1 MILNDPVIF
10 SAQLWEFLL
19 VGALVLAVVV
29 MAVIYIRRLER
40 GRNEDRAAAI
50 RVGLLLQQNRALLEK
65 VNGHISRCHQYISD
79 LEKDQHNLTLQV
91 CELKSRVN
99 YYENGTLMIPIK
111 YD

>member
-19 VGALVLAVVV
+19 MGILILAVIV
-29 MAVIYIRRLER
+29 MVIIYIRKLEK

-50 RVGLLLQQNRALLEK
+50 RVGLLLQQNRELLGRVREQ
-65 VNGHISRCHQYISD
+65 IIRDDRYIKD
-79 LEKDQHNLTLQV
+79 LEKDRHNLTLQV

-99 YYENGTLMIPIK
+99 YYENNALVIPIK
-111 YD
+111 

>member
-19 VGALVLAVVV
+19 VGVLVLAVVV

-50 RVGLLLQQNRALLEK
+50 RVGLLLQQNRALLKRVVEHSANADKYVK
-65 VNGHISRCHQYISD
+65 V
-79 LEKDQHNLTLQV
+79 LEEQNYNLTLEVQ
-91 CELKSRVN
+91 ELKSRMN
-99 YYENGTLMIPIK
+99 YYENGTMVHSIK
-111 YD
+111 

>member
-19 VGALVLAVVV
+19 VGVLVLAVVV

-50 RVGLLLQQNRALLEK
+50 RVGLLLQQNRELLGK
-65 VNGHISRCHQYISD
+65 VREQIIRDDGYIKD
-79 LEKDQHNLTLQV
+79 LEKDRHNLTLQV

-99 YYENGTLMIPIK
+99 YYENGSLVVQIK
-111 YD
+111 

>member
-19 VGALVLAVVV
+19 VGVLVLAVVI
-29 MAVIYIRRLER
+29 MTVIYIRRLEK
-40 GRNEDRAAAI
+40 GRNEDRAAVI
-50 RVGLLLQQNRALLEK
+50 RVGLLLQQNRELLGK
-65 VNGHISRCHQYISD
+65 VREQIIRDDRYIKD
-79 LEKDQHNLTLQV
+79 LEKDRHNLTLQV

-99 YYENGTLMIPIK
+99 YYENGTLVIPIK

>member
-19 VGALVLAVVV
+19 VGVLVLAVVV
-29 MAVIYIRRLER
+29 VAVIYIRRLER

-50 RVGLLLQQNRALLEK
+50 RVGLLLQQNRELLGK
-65 VNGHISRCHQYISD
+65 VREQIIRDDRYIKD
-79 LEKDQHNLTLQV
+79 LEKDRHNLTLQV

-99 YYENGTLMIPIK
+99 YYENGSLVVQIK
-111 YD
+111 

>member
-1 MILNDPVIF
+1 MMLNDPVIF

-19 VGALVLAVVV
+19 VGVLVLAVVV
-29 MAVIYIRRLER
+29 MAVIYIRRLEK

-50 RVGLLLQQNRALLEK
+50 RVGLLLQQNRELLGRVREQ
-65 VNGHISRCHQYISD
+65 IIRDDRYIKD
-79 LEKDQHNLTLQV
+79 LEKDRHNLTLQV
-91 CELKSRVN
+91 CELKSRMN

>member
-1 MILNDPVIF
+1 MIFKELILF
-10 SAQLWEFLL
+10 SAPLWEFLL
-19 VGALVLAVVV
+19 VGVLVLAVVV

-50 RVGLLLQQNRALLEK
+50 RVGLLLQQNRELLGK
-65 VNGHISRCHQYISD
+65 VREQIIRDDGYIKD
-79 LEKDQHNLTLQV
+79 LEKDRHNLTLQV

>member
-1 MILNDPVIF
+1 MMLNDPVIF

-19 VGALVLAVVV
+19 VGILVLAVVV

-50 RVGLLLQQNRALLEK
+50 RVGLLLQQNRAILGK
-65 VNGHISRCHQYISD
+65 VNGHISRCHQYIEG
-79 LEKDQHNLTLQV
+79 LEKDRHNLTLQV

-99 YYENGTLMIPIK
+99 YYENGSLVVHKI
-111 YD
+111 